1 MGVVHMLVVALVGI
15 TYGWH
20 SDDNGGVEYIVQI
33 SPTELSEIRRL
44 GEITSLIDPQVAGR
58 VSRIRIQVGSGTLPR
73 ETPAIRNAQSSGRNR
88 KGLETASDRM
98 AVPIPEMRELSLAAP
113 IRSPDN
119 HSLTNV
125 ADRSA
130 PTKATVMKPDPDNA
144 GPIGFQFPSS
154 GNAAGTTTDNFRSE
168 TAASP
173 NPNPTRVP
181 NGTLRIPAPNTRPP
195 DPRRQPTL
203 PQFTGANSATA
214 NVGGPTTDPTSR
226 RDQTWS
232 DFAAP
237 RTGGPTTDN
246 VGTNRTTTS
255 NPQLNNP
262 QLNNSQLNNPQL
274 TGPLLK
280 DPRAGDQRNGFGQ
293 NTASTAGGSSNRN
306 ANGTFGQAPG
316 AMTFPAR
323 GPTTEPRLT
332 LDRSSQPNSAT
343 NQFSRGGVTS
353 QQQQTDL
360 DLQNRTMSSRE
371 FAAGSA
377 ARDSDR
383 RLNNQPFGNQ
393 SAART
398 DARID
403 SGQSPDRRLT
413 SAELEAGAWS
423 IDRYGRLLD
432 RTGNLI
438 PPVGQNDLARG
449 LGPNQNDRY
458 TNRDS
463 RTRLEQPMIRPTN
476 SNLAREIRPYQP
488 GNNPGLGQNAYQQ
501 PGIRTRSNNTTELA
515 RNGVDR
521 TRIPTQTH
529 PRQDPARDPVSLTKR
544 EASPGAD
551 SATTPIAK
559 TARKHIAAQPL
570 FNGLLLMSFVANIY
584 LMFWLKNLRLRFR
597 DLVAA
602 KRLTSTANPAN

>member
-15 TYGWH
+15 TYGWQ
-20 SDDNGGVEYIVQI
+20 SDNNGGVEYIVQI
-33 SPTELSEIRRL
+33 SPTELGEIRRL
-44 GEITSLIDPQVAGR
+44 GEITSSIDPQVAGR
-58 VSRIRIQVGSGTLPR
+58 VSRIKIQVGSGTLPR
-73 ETPAIRNAQSSGRNR
+73 ETPASRHAQSSGRNA

-98 AVPIPEMRELSLAAP
+98 AVPIPKMRELSLAAP

-119 HSLTNV
+119 RSLTNV

-130 PTKATVMKPDPDNA
+130 PTRAAVMKPDPDNA
-144 GPIGFQFPSS
+144 GPIGFQFPSTS
-154 GNAAGTTTDNFRSE
+154 GNAAGTTTDNFRSD
-168 TAASP
+168 TAATT

-181 NGTLRIPAPNTRPP
+181 NGTLRIPAPSTRPP

-203 PQFTGANSATA
+203 PQFTGANSA
-214 NVGGPTTDPTSR
+214 NVGGPTTDPTNR

-246 VGTNRTTTS
+246 VGTNRSTTS
-255 NPQLNNP
+255 NPQL
-262 QLNNSQLNNPQL
+262 SNPQL
-274 TGPLLK
+274 TGPVRT

-353 QQQQTDL
+353 QQQQTNL
-360 DLQNRTMSSRE
+360 DRQDRTMSSRE

-377 ARDSDR
+377 VRDADR
-383 RLNNQPFGNQ
+383 QLNDQRFGNQ

-403 SGQSPDRRLT
+403 SEQGPDRRLT
-413 SAELEAGAWS
+413 NAELEAGAWS

-432 RTGNLI
+432 RTGRLI

-476 SNLAREIRPYQP
+476 SNVVGDIRPYQP
-488 GNNPGLGQNAYQQ
+488 GNNPGLGQNPYQQ

-521 TRIPTQTH
+521 TRIPPQTD

-544 EASPGAD
+544 EASPNVV
-551 SATTPIAK
+551 SATTPMAK
-559 TARKHIAAQPL
+559 TARKQIAAQPL

-602 KRLTSTANPAN
+602 KRLTGTANPAN